1 MTSFLQSLT
10 AFVVALG
17 LLITFHE
24 FGHFWVAR
32 RFDVKILRFSIG
44 FGKPLWMRRF
54 GPDASEFV
62 IAALPLGG
70 YVKMLDEREGT
81 VSPAERARAFNNK
94 PIAQRFVIVAA
105 GPAFNFLFAI
115 LAYWFMYMAGVPGL
129 KPVVA
134 AVEPGSI
141 AAQAGLQ
148 AGDRIASIDGRET
161 VTWTSV
167 IDVTIARVLDRSLV
181 TIGVVGSDGAGRN
194 VQVDLSRVSV
204 DDLAGGMLLRKMG
217 VTPRRPAV
225 PAVVGDVVGGGAAE
239 RSGLRRGDRIVAV
252 GGERVKDWGQW
263 VEIIRGSAGKRL
275 NVELQRGNES
285 FSVVLV
291 PELVVDES
299 GAAFGRIGASLDPE
313 VAVDRELLATEH
325 YGIAPALVRA
335 FDRTAEM
342 AMITLRVLSKM
353 IVGEASV
360 KNLSGPISIAQY
372 AGESAG
378 IGLMAFLGFLAIVS
392 VSLGVLNLLPIPLL
406 DGGHL
411 MYYLI
416 EIVKGS
422 PVSDAT
428 QVIGQQLG
436 LAVLLGLM
444 GLAFY
449 NDIIRLIG

>member
-1 MTSFLQSLT
+1 MSFLQSLV

-32 RFDVKILRFSIG
+32 RFGVKILRFSIG
-44 FGKPLWMRRF
+44 FGRPLWVRRF

-94 PIAQRFVIVAA
+94 PIAQRFAIVAA
-105 GPAFNFLFAI
+105 GPIFNFIFAI
-115 LAYWFMYMAGVPGL
+115 LAYWFMYMAGIPGL
-129 KPVVA
+129 KPVIA
-134 AVEPGSI
+134 TVEPGSI
-141 AAQAGLQ
+141 AEQAGLRP
-148 AGDRIASIDGRET
+148 GDRVASIDGEVT

-167 IDVTIARVLDRSLV
+167 IDVTISRVLDRREV
-181 TIGVVGSDGAGRN
+181 AIGVVGRDGSERDLSL
-194 VQVDLSRVSV
+194 DLSRISV
-204 DDLAGGMLLRKMG
+204 DELAGGMLLRKIG
-217 VTPRRPAV
+217 VTPLRPIV
-225 PAVVGDVVGGGAAE
+225 PAIIGDVTGGGAAD
-239 RSGLRRGDRIVAV
+239 RAGLKRGDRIVAV
-252 GGERVKDWGQW
+252 GGERVRDWGHW
-263 VEIIRGSAGKRL
+263 VEIVRGSAGKRL
-275 NVELQRGNES
+275 NVELRRGDES
-285 FSVVLV
+285 FSIELV
-291 PELVVDES
+291 PELVRDDS
-299 GAAFGRIGASLDPE
+299 GAAFGRIGASVDPE
-313 VAVDRELLATEH
+313 NAVDRELLATEH
-325 YGIAPALVRA
+325 YGIAAALVQA
-335 FDRTAEM
+335 LDRTAEM
-342 AMITLRVLSKM
+342 SLITLRVLSKM

-378 IGLMAFLGFLAIVS
+378 IGLMAFVGFLAIVS
-392 VSLGVLNLLPIPLL
+392 VSLGVLNLLPIPIL

-449 NDIIRLIG
+449 NDIVRLIG

>member
-1 MTSFLQSLT
+1 MMSFVQSLA
-10 AFVVALG
+10 AFILALG

-44 FGKPLWMRRF
+44 FGRPLWMRRF
-54 GPDASEFV
+54 GPDDSEFV

-70 YVKMLDEREGT
+70 YVKMLDEREGAVT
-81 VSPAERARAFNNK
+81 PGERARAFNNR
-94 PIAQRFVIVAA
+94 PIMQRFAIVAA
-105 GPAFNFLFAI
+105 GPAFNFIFAI
-115 LAYWFMYMAGVPGL
+115 LAYWFMYMAGIPGL
-129 KPVVA
+129 KPVIA

-141 AAQAGLQ
+141 AEQSGLR
-148 AGDRIASIDGRET
+148 AGDRIAGVDGQET

-167 IDVTIARVLDRSLV
+167 IDVTIGKVLEHETAELTV
-181 TIGVVGSDGAGRN
+181 IGADGGERGLHL
-194 VQVDLSRVSV
+194 DLGRVSV
-204 DDLAGGMLLRKMG
+204 DELAGGMLLRKLG
-217 VTPRRPAV
+217 VTPLRPAV
-225 PAVVGDVVGGGAAE
+225 PAVIGDVVDGGAADRAGL
-239 RSGLRRGDRIVAV
+239 RSGDRVMAV
-252 GGERVKDWGQW
+252 DGARVRDWGHW
-263 VEIIRGSAGKRL
+263 VEVVRGSAGKRMV
-275 NVELQRGNES
+275 VELQRDNES
-285 FSVVLV
+285 LALELV
-291 PELVVDES
+291 PEPVLDDS
-299 GAAFGRIGASLDPE
+299 GATFGRIGASVDPE
-313 VAVDRELLATEH
+313 ALADRTLLATEH
-325 YGIAPALVRA
+325 YGIFAALLHAVE
-335 FDRTAEM
+335 RTGEM
-342 AMITLRVLSKM
+342 SMITLRVLSKM

-378 IGLMAFLGFLAIVS
+378 IGFMAFVGFLAIVS

-422 PVSDAT
+422 PVSDAS
-428 QVIGQQLG
+428 QVVGQQLG